1 MFPMQD
7 DQDPDLDLNPDACT
21 SKVKVMADWSRIWN
35 ASMNF
40 SQAWSNAE
48 QKATTPAH
56 RYLQKRH
63 SVAIYMYTQAVR
75 RPGGTVSTA
84 AEGPEKQVT
93 SESQPLF
100 AYLSEAIQ
108 ILKHSQRLCHTTS
121 YPSDPSL
128 NLNTSGK
135 LLRFGTFVL
144 GSDGCH
150 RRGNTCFQVHTCFG
164 VDISHY
170 SALEEDGQVLIPPY
184 EVFKVTH
191 VTSDSRR
198 GEFTHKLES
207 NLNCVYDKAS
217 DSLHPISV
225 ISSQSWVM
233 FGITFM
239 VIVFLFLP
247 FVIFKVL
254 KK

>member
-1 MFPMQD
+1 PIHSTLGTFLMQD

-21 SKVKVMADWSRIWN
+21 SKVIVTADRSRIWN

-48 QKATTPAH
+48 QKATTPEH
-56 RYLQKRH
+56 RYMQKQH

-75 RPGGTVSTA
+75 RPGGTVLTA
-84 AEGPEKQVT
+84 AEGPEKQLT

-121 YPSDPSL
+121 YPSL

-135 LLRFGTFVL
+135 LLRFGT
-144 GSDGCH
+144 
-150 RRGNTCFQVHTCFG
+150 GNTCFQVHTCFG

-191 VTSDSRR
+191 VSSDPRR

-207 NLNCVYDKAS
+207 NLNCIQ
-217 DSLHPISV
+217 ISR
-225 ISSQSWVM
+225 SSGPVQNPT
-233 FGITFM
+233 ITKS
-239 VIVFLFLP
+239 IVRA
-247 FVIFKVL
+247 
-254 KK
+254 

>member
-7 DQDPDLDLNPDACT
+7 VQDTDLDLNPDACT
-21 SKVKVMADWSRIWN
+21 SKVIVATDRSRIWN

-48 QKATTPAH
+48 KKATSPVH
-56 RYLQKRH
+56 RYMQKQH

-75 RPGGTVSTA
+75 RPGRTVLMV
-84 AEGPEKQVT
+84 AEAPEKQPT

-100 AYLSEAIQ
+100 SYLSDAIQ
-108 ILKHSQRLCHTTS
+108 ILKHSQMLCHTTS
-121 YPSDPSL
+121 YSSDTSL

-144 GSDGCH
+144 GSGGC
-150 RRGNTCFQVHTCFG
+150 RLSGTTCFQVHTCFG

-191 VTSDSRR
+191 VPSDSRR
-198 GEFTHKLES
+198 GELIHKLES
-207 NLNCVYDKAS
+207 NLNCVYDRES

-225 ISSQSWVM
+225 TVNQSWVM
-233 FGITFM
+233 FGITSM
-239 VIVFLFLP
+239 VIVFLYLP
-247 FVIFKVL
+247 FVIVKVL